1 MSTVNISLR
10 DTLKAF
16 VDENVRRRGYG
27 TSGKYVREMI
37 RRDQDR

>member
-16 VDENVRRRGYG
+16 VDENVSRRGYG
-27 TSGKYVREMI
+27 TSGTYVREMI
-37 RRDQDR
+37 RRNLDR